1 MAKTTTTQKEPVRL
15 REKKLSNG
23 NVSLYL
29 DICRNGR
36 RHKEYLKL
44 YLIDAKTPL
53 EREQNRQ
60 TLATAQAVKS
70 KRLIEIQ
77 NGEYTFTRQF
87 KENTPFLEYYRKM
100 VEERRKNPESQG
112 NWGNWRSCLR
122 YLEIYCDEKTTFRE
136 VTPEFITG
144 FKEFL
149 NNVEKDTHK
158 RVGPRRE
165 RDTFQGLSQNSKVSY
180 FNKLRACIN
189 QAYDDQIIPVN
200 PLRGIEGFKEEE
212 VKRDYLTLDEVK
224 KLAATPCRYPVL
236 KRAFLFSCLTGL
248 RKSDIQKLT
257 WGEVQKFGKYT
268 RIVFKQRK
276 TKGQEYLDISS
287 QAEKYLGERGNPD
300 DIVFTGFTYGS
311 WTSLEL
317 QRWSLAAGVNK
328 NLTFHRSRHS
338 VRSQSIRNRR
348 PRQTGDLSDRR
359 ASRTGVR
366 SELRLGKEGIRDH
379 HPMALRQRYA
389 VAVGTVGPGSRERI
403 RALEYQYA
411 GQLLS
416 CGRTGIQNCGRYLY
430 GRQP

>member
-200 PLRGIEGFKEEE
+200 PLREIEGFKEEE

-328 NLTFHRSRHS
+328 NLTFHCASHS
-338 VRSQSIRNRR
+338 TSSFSLKTN
-348 PRQTGDLSDRR
+348 DLQN
-359 ASRTGVR
+359 
-366 SELRLGKEGIRDH
+366 LN
-379 HPMALRQRYA
+379 LRQA
-389 VAVGTVGPGSRERI
+389 TI
-403 RALEYQYA
+403 
-411 GQLLS
+411 
-416 CGRTGIQNCGRYLY
+416 
-430 GRQP
+430 